1 VAEAPL
7 RILDADAIAAA
18 LTYPALVEAL
28 RAAFRADIAA
38 PVRHH
43 HTVPQPGR
51 DATLLLMPAWTA
63 HVPAKWPP
71 VRRKGHA
78 PIDESGSRADTGR
91 DPDGAASERFLGCKI
106 VTVFPDNAAAG
117 QPSLHGRYLLMSG
130 ATGAPL
136 ALMDAQALTAW
147 RTAAASALAA
157 SYLAR
162 ADAEHLVM
170 IGAGALAPHLVR
182 AHLAVRPIRRV
193 TLWNRTHGRAVSLA
207 FGLTVTG
214 IEATIADDLETA
226 VREADIVCCATL
238 ATEPIVRGAWLKPGT
253 HVDLV
258 GGFTPKMREADN
270 DAIKRARVFV
280 DTRAGAGK
288 EAGDI
293 AIPLRRGILT
303 KKGVRGD
310 LFELCRGKAKGR
322 TADKQITLFKS
333 VGSAIEDLAAA
344 MLVWRNLRA

>member
-1 VAEAPL
+1 MSVVADAPL

-28 RAAFRADIAA
+28 REAFRADIAV

-43 HTVPQPGR
+43 HTIPQPGR
-51 DATLLLMPAWTA
+51 DATLLLMPAWT
-63 HVPAKWPP
+63 
-71 VRRKGHA
+71 
-78 PIDESGSRADTGR
+78 ESA
-91 DPDGAASERFLGCKI
+91 AASERFLGCKI
-106 VTVFPDNAAAG
+106 VTIFPDNAAAG

-130 ATGAPL
+130 ATGTPL

-162 ADAEHLVM
+162 AEAEHLVM

-182 AHLAVRPIRRV
+182 AHMAVRPIKRV
-193 TLWNRTHGRAVSLA
+193 TLWNRTHGRAVALA

-214 IEATIADDLETA
+214 VEATIADDLETA
-226 VREADIVCCATL
+226 VRDADIVCCATL
-238 ATEPIVRGAWLKPGT
+238 ATEPIVRGAWLRPGT

-270 DAIKRARVFV
+270 DAVKRARVYV
-280 DTRAGAGK
+280 DTRAGATR

-303 KKGVRGD
+303 KKGIRGD

-344 MLVWRNLRA
+344 MLVWRNLMA

>member
-1 VAEAPL
+1 VSIVAEQPL

-18 LTYPALVEAL
+18 LTYPGLVEAL
-28 RAAFRADIAA
+28 REAFRADIAV

-43 HTVPQPGR
+43 HTVAHVPAKWSRVRRKGYAPTSTEPGR
-51 DATLLLMPAWTA
+51 DATLLLMPAWTE
-63 HVPAKWPP
+63 
-71 VRRKGHA
+71 G
-78 PIDESGSRADTGR
+78 
-91 DPDGAASERFLGCKI
+91 GAAHDRFLGCKI
-106 VTVFPDNAAAG
+106 VTIFPDNAAAG

-193 TLWNRTHGRAVSLA
+193 TLWNRTRGRAVALA

-214 IEATIADDLETA
+214 VEATIADDLETA
-226 VREADIVCCATL
+226 VRDADIVCCATL
-238 ATEPIVRGAWLKPGT
+238 STEPIVRGAWLRPGT

-270 DAIKRARVFV
+270 DAIKRARIFV
-280 DTRAGAGK
+280 DTRAGATR

-303 KKGVRGD
+303 RKGIRGD

-322 TADKQITLFKS
+322 SSDKQITLFKS

-344 MLVWRNLRA
+344 MLVWRNLTV